1 MWRMTAPARSL
12 NGLDRRIVAALQ
24 VSSRA
29 SWRTIATVLGEPER
43 TVTRRGAEL
52 RASGHVAVRALPEP
66 RRTRGAEQYVF
77 RARCTPGTAAIA
89 ARGLARRPE
98 TLYSYV
104 LTGSVDCA
112 AEVSCPSRRFA
123 DFIVVDLGSI
133 PGVAAAATYP
143 VLSYFRTLHEWRPDL
158 LEPEQV
164 RLLEDDAGPPG
175 SRGGDPVALTPTDR
189 NLLGAL
195 IRDGRTSFEDLARIA
210 GVSIQTAR
218 RRVEQMRRD
227 GVFFLRAIFE
237 PEVLGLT
244 TQALLWVQADYPQLD
259 DVGTELVRS
268 PAVRY
273 AAALAG
279 DCQLVVDLVVPDRE
293 ALYSYLRTEPWT
305 RKVRSIEP
313 SLVVEVLKRSG
324 LVTGR
329 LRDEI
334 ASEL

>member
-1 MWRMTAPARSL
+1 
-12 NGLDRRIVAALQ
+12 
-24 VSSRA
+24 
-29 SWRTIATVLGEPER
+29 
-43 TVTRRGAEL
+43 
-52 RASGHVAVRALPEP
+52 LPEP

-98 TLYSYV
+98 TLFSYV

-112 AEVSCPSRRFA
+112 AEVSCPSRRVA
-123 DFIVVDLGSI
+123 DFVVVDLGSI

-143 VLSYFRTLHEWRPDL
+143 VLRYFRTIHEWRPDL

-164 RLLEDDAGPPG
+164 RLLEDDAGPRA
-175 SRGGDPVALTPTDR
+175 SADGGPVQLSPTDR
-189 NLLGAL
+189 GLLGAL
-195 IRDGRTSFEDLARIA
+195 TRDGRMSFEDLARVA

-237 PEVLGLT
+237 PELLGLT
-244 TQALLWVQADYPQLD
+244 TQALLWIQADYPQLD
-259 DVGTELVRS
+259 EIGAELVRS

-279 DCQLVVDLVVPDRE
+279 DCQLVVDLVVRDRA
-293 ALYSYLRTEPWT
+293 ALYTYLRTEPWT
-305 RKVRSIEP
+305 QRVRSIEP
-313 SLVVEVLKRSG
+313 SFVVEVLKRSG
-324 LVTGR
+324 LITGR